1 MNNFWSEYTQLS
13 KELTE
18 VNKVITQNIK
28 SRNKLMENALTDL
41 LNSGGKFLRPA
52 FVLISHSFGNEQSND
67 IYTIAAVMEM
77 FHMATLVHDD
87 VIDESLLRRGKETM
101 QHKYGKNFAVYV
113 GDYLFCICFNLLS
126 KCSSAKSIEVDTV
139 SLSRICLG
147 EIEQFQSRFKK
158 EVSIKEY
165 LRRISY
171 KTAEL
176 ISLSFYA
183 GAVEGK
189 CDKKLSKKLQNIGHN
204 IGMAFQIIDDLLD
217 FKGNEAVV
225 GKPVCNDLKQGIY
238 TLPIIFALEEKN
250 SEIENLLLK
259 EKLTDNDI
267 NSIVNILNEEGYL
280 HRAEKLAQSYTD
292 KAFKLINTL
301 PDGYSKDTLVKLTNK
316 LLTRTF

>member
-18 VNKVITQNIK
+18 VNKVISNNIK
-28 SRNKLMENALTDL
+28 SRNKVMESALTDL

-52 FVLISHSFGNEQSND
+52 FVLIAHSFGNEQSKD
-67 IYTIAAVMEM
+67 IYTIASVMEM

-126 KCSSAKSIEVDTV
+126 KCGSSKSIEVDTV

-147 EIEQFQSRFKK
+147 EIEQFQSKFKK
-158 EVSIKEY
+158 DVTIKDY

-189 CDKKLSKKLQNIGHN
+189 CNKKLAKKLQNIGHN

-217 FKGNEAVV
+217 FKGNEAIV

-238 TLPIIFALEEKN
+238 TLPIIYALQDKN
-250 SEIENLLLK
+250 SKIESLLSK
-259 EKLTDNDI
+259 EQLTDNDV
-267 NSIVNILNEEGYL
+267 SCIVELLNEEGYL
-280 HRAEKLAQSYTD
+280 SKTEQLAKLYTCLLYTSQSFQAYKYT
-292 KAFKLINTL
+292 
-301 PDGYSKDTLVKLTNK
+301 SRVS
-316 LLTRTF
+316 

>member
-280 HRAEKLAQSYTD
+280 RRAEKLAQSYTD